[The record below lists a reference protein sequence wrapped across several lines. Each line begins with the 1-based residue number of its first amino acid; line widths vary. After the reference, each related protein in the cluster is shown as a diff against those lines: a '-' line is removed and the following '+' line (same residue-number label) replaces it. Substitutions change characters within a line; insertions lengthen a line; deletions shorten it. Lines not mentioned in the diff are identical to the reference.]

1 MNVIVIIL
9 IVIGAIIVGAFL
21 YGMFLGFK
29 EDEVYSKNKF
39 PSWYDGIDE
48 NDEEWDDRFKGG
60 GTVTNDFSGESFEL
74 TGVELAMYDLLT
86 GVYYIGDNRGWGDNE
101 INLKNK
107 TESWFKKVNPKF
119 YYGKINVN
127 VKQENRLQ

>member
-9 IVIGAIIVGAFL
+9 IVIGAIFVGGFL

-29 EDEVYSKNKF
+29 EDEVYSKDKF

-48 NDEEWDDRFKGG
+48 NDEEWNDRFKGG

-74 TGVELAMYDLLT
+74 TGVELAIYDLLI
-86 GVYYIGDNRGWGDNE
+86 GVCYVGDHRGWSDNE
-101 INLKNK
+101 INSKNK

-119 YYGKINVN
+119 YYGKINVPESN
-127 VKQENRLQ
+127 I